1 VSFWVTA
8 EGITAIRQGLAVAR
22 GIGAELLWPDFLAL
36 FAEVNGHTGEDEDGL
51 RVITEALM
59 MARQPGARVGQL
71 G

>member
-1 VSFWVTA
+1 MTA

-36 FAEVNGHTGEDEDGL
+36 FAEVNGHTGEDGL

-59 MARQPGARVGQL
+59 MARQPGARVDQL